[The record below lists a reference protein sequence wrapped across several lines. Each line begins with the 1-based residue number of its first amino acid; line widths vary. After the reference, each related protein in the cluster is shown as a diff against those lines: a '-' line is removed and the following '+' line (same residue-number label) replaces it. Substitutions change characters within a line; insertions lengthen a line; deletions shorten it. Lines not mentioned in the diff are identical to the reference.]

1 MSERFKYGDLNQLGD
16 LKRFAKSFY
25 SKAALQA
32 VLYLYSQKRFPV
44 GIRLI
49 YKKMTTGESWQAFR
63 QQAECLFCFA
73 PRRIEMRKTG
83 VLIVDDEIE
92 LCDKLKNILEAQWD
106 NYHIFTAYS
115 GAEALTVLER
125 EDIDVLVSD
134 IRMPGMNGIELMK
147 KTNELQRDIRTL
159 VLTGHGDFDNAVDA
173 LRLGADN
180 YIKKPISAEF
190 LHFAIM
196 NSYEKKELK
205 RKLRE
210 SEAQFRTMFEDNGA
224 VMLLISPK
232 TGSIVN
238 ANNASSDFYGY
249 TVAELT
255 SMKITDI
262 NILPEEHVHKE
273 MQSVRVG
280 EKKAFV
286 FPHRLKNGEVRT
298 VEVHSTTLN
307 IKGQTLLFSIIHD
320 IEEQEKLRIR
330 LRQAQKMETIG
341 TLAGGIAHDF
351 NNILYPIIGYSE
363 MTLDDLPRDSTAR
376 SNLEQVLKASFRAKE
391 LVKQIL
397 AFSRQGDSERIAV
410 NLQHIIRESLQFLR
424 ATLPSTVEVRQHID
438 NTCRP
443 VLADAGQIHQV
454 MMNLCINA
462 YQSMSEKGGTLEVR
476 LKETAFVPQDSLGYP
491 DMKPGTYL
499 KLSISDTGHGM
510 DSKVMERIFDPYFT
524 TKEIGKGTGLGLS
537 VVHGIVKSHKGHIA
551 VYSEPDKGS
560 VFHIYLP
567 LIEDKAD
574 TKIISKEAIPGGKE
588 RILLADDEIQ
598 IIEMMTYVLENL
610 GYTISARTSSLE
622 ALEIFSSSPQSFDLV
637 ITDMTMPNMTGL
649 ELSEELMRI
658 RPDIPILLCTGFS
671 ERVTEEKI
679 KEAGIR
685 ELLMK
690 PAPVKEI
697 ADAVRRILD

>member
-1 MSERFKYGDLNQLGD
+1 MK
-16 LKRFAKSFY
+16 
-25 SKAALQA
+25 
-32 VLYLYSQKRFPV
+32 
-44 GIRLI
+44 
-49 YKKMTTGESWQAFR
+49 
-63 QQAECLFCFA
+63 
-73 PRRIEMRKTG
+73 KTG
-83 VLIVDDEIE
+83 VLIVDDETE

-106 NYHIFTAYS
+106 NYRIFTAYS
-115 GAEALTVLER
+115 GAEALTVLEK

-180 YIKKPISAEF
+180 YIKKPVSAEF

-196 NSYEKKELK
+196 NSYEKKELN

-210 SEAQFRTMFEDNGA
+210 SEAQFRSIFEQNSA
-224 VMLLISPK
+224 VMLLISPE

-238 ANNASSDFYGY
+238 ANTASSSFYGY
-249 TVAELT
+249 TVPEMT

-262 NILPEEHVHKE
+262 NMLPQEQVRKE
-273 MQSVRVG
+273 MQSARLG

-298 VEVHSTTLN
+298 VEVHSTPLN
-307 IKGQTLLFSIIHD
+307 IKGHTLLFSIIHD
-320 IEEQEKLRIR
+320 IEEQEKLRVR
-330 LRQAQKMETIG
+330 LRQAQRMEAIG

-363 MTLDDLPRDSTAR
+363 MTLDDLPQGSTAR

-391 LVKQIL
+391 LVRQIIT
-397 AFSRQGDSERIAV
+397 FTRQGDSERAAV
-410 NLQHIIRESLQFLR
+410 SLQHIIRESLQFLR
-424 ATLPSTVEVRQHID
+424 ATLPSTVKVSQYID
-438 NTCRP
+438 NTCRQ

-462 YQSMSEKGGTLEVR
+462 YHAMGEKGGTLEVR
-476 LKETAFVPQDSLGYP
+476 LKETAFLPQDSLSYP
-491 DMKPGTYL
+491 DMKPGAYL

-537 VVHGIVKSHKGHIA
+537 VVHGIVRSHKGHIE
-551 VYSEPDKGS
+551 VYSEPGKGS
-560 VFHIYLP
+560 AFHIYLP
-567 LIEDKAD
+567 LIEDKARD
-574 TKIISKEAIPGGKE
+574 KRITDQPVPGGKE
-588 RILLADDEIQ
+588 RILLVDDEIQ
-598 IIEMMTYVLENL
+598 IVEMMSCVLGHL
-610 GYTISARTSSLE
+610 GYTVSARTSSLE
-622 ALEIFSSSPQSFDLV
+622 ALEIFRSSPQSFDLV

-671 ERVTEEKI
+671 ERVTEKKI
-679 KEAGIR
+679 KESGIR

-690 PAPVKEI
+690 PAPIKEI

>member
-1 MSERFKYGDLNQLGD
+1 MK
-16 LKRFAKSFY
+16 
-25 SKAALQA
+25 
-32 VLYLYSQKRFPV
+32 
-44 GIRLI
+44 
-49 YKKMTTGESWQAFR
+49 
-63 QQAECLFCFA
+63 
-73 PRRIEMRKTG
+73 KTG
-83 VLIVDDEIE
+83 VLIVDDETE

-106 NYHIFTAYS
+106 NYRIFTAYS
-115 GAEALTVLER
+115 GAEALTVLEK

-180 YIKKPISAEF
+180 YIKKPVSAEF

-196 NSYEKKELK
+196 NSYEKKELN

-210 SEAQFRTMFEDNGA
+210 SEAQFRSIFEQNSA
-224 VMLLISPK
+224 VMLLISPE

-238 ANNASSDFYGY
+238 ANTASSSFYGY
-249 TVAELT
+249 TVPEMT

-262 NILPEEHVHKE
+262 NMLQQEQVRKE
-273 MQSVRVG
+273 MQSARLG

-298 VEVHSTTLN
+298 VEVHSTPLN
-307 IKGQTLLFSIIHD
+307 IKGHTLLFSIIHD
-320 IEEQEKLRIR
+320 IEEQEKLRVR
-330 LRQAQKMETIG
+330 LRQAQRMEAIG

-363 MTLDDLPRDSTAR
+363 MTLDDLPQGSTAR

-391 LVKQIL
+391 LVRQIIT
-397 AFSRQGDSERIAV
+397 FTRQGDSERAAV
-410 NLQHIIRESLQFLR
+410 SLQHIIRESLQFLR
-424 ATLPSTVEVRQHID
+424 ATLPSTVEVSQYID
-438 NTCRP
+438 NTCRQ

-462 YQSMSEKGGTLEVR
+462 YHAMGEKGGTLEVR
-476 LKETAFVPQDSLGYP
+476 LKETAFLPQDSLSYP
-491 DMKPGTYL
+491 DMKPGAYL

-510 DSKVMERIFDPYFT
+510 DCKVMERIFDPYFT

-537 VVHGIVKSHKGHIA
+537 VVHGIVRSHKGHIE
-551 VYSEPDKGS
+551 VYSEPGKGS
-560 VFHIYLP
+560 AFHIYLP
-567 LIEDKAD
+567 MIEDKARD
-574 TKIISKEAIPGGKE
+574 KRITDQPVPGGKE
-588 RILLADDEIQ
+588 RILLVDDEIQ
-598 IIEMMTYVLENL
+598 IVEMMSYVLGHL
-610 GYTISARTSSLE
+610 GYTVSARTSSLE
-622 ALEIFSSSPQSFDLV
+622 ALEIFRSSPQSFDLV

-671 ERVTEEKI
+671 ERVTEKKI
-679 KEAGIR
+679 KESGIR

-690 PAPVKEI
+690 PAPIKEI

>member
-1 MSERFKYGDLNQLGD
+1 MK
-16 LKRFAKSFY
+16 
-25 SKAALQA
+25 
-32 VLYLYSQKRFPV
+32 
-44 GIRLI
+44 
-49 YKKMTTGESWQAFR
+49 
-63 QQAECLFCFA
+63 
-73 PRRIEMRKTG
+73 KTG
-83 VLIVDDEIE
+83 VLIVDDETE

-106 NYHIFTAYS
+106 NYRIFTAYS
-115 GAEALTVLER
+115 GAEALTVLEK

-180 YIKKPISAEF
+180 YIKKPVSAEF

-196 NSYEKKELK
+196 NSYEKKELN

-210 SEAQFRTMFEDNGA
+210 SEAQFRSIFEQNSA
-224 VMLLISPK
+224 VMLLISPE

-238 ANNASSDFYGY
+238 ANTASSSFYGY
-249 TVAELT
+249 TVPEMT

-262 NILPEEHVHKE
+262 NMLPQEQVRKE
-273 MQSVRVG
+273 MQSARLG

-307 IKGQTLLFSIIHD
+307 IKGETLLFSIIHD
-320 IEEQEKLRIR
+320 IEEQEKLRVR
-330 LRQAQKMETIG
+330 LRQAQRMEAIG

-363 MTLDDLPRDSTAR
+363 MTLDDLPQGSTAR

-391 LVKQIL
+391 LVRQIIT
-397 AFSRQGDSERIAV
+397 FTRQGDSERAAV
-410 NLQHIIRESLQFLR
+410 SLQHIIRESLQFLR
-424 ATLPSTVEVRQHID
+424 ATLPSTVEVSQYID
-438 NTCRP
+438 NTCRQ

-462 YQSMSEKGGTLEVR
+462 YHAMGEKGGTLEVR
-476 LKETAFVPQDSLGYP
+476 LKETAFLPQDSLSYP
-491 DMKPGTYL
+491 DMKPGAYL

-537 VVHGIVKSHKGHIA
+537 VVHGIVRSHKGHIE
-551 VYSEPDKGS
+551 VYSEPGKGS
-560 VFHIYLP
+560 AFHIYLP
-567 LIEDKAD
+567 MIEDKARD
-574 TKIISKEAIPGGKE
+574 KRITDQPVPGGKE
-588 RILLADDEIQ
+588 RILLVDDEIQ
-598 IIEMMTYVLENL
+598 IVEMMSYVLGHL
-610 GYTISARTSSLE
+610 GYTVSARTSSLE
-622 ALEIFSSSPQSFDLV
+622 ALEIFRSSPQSFDLV

-671 ERVTEEKI
+671 ERVTEKKI
-679 KEAGIR
+679 KESGIR

-690 PAPVKEI
+690 PAPIKEI

>member
-1 MSERFKYGDLNQLGD
+1 MK
-16 LKRFAKSFY
+16 
-25 SKAALQA
+25 
-32 VLYLYSQKRFPV
+32 
-44 GIRLI
+44 
-49 YKKMTTGESWQAFR
+49 
-63 QQAECLFCFA
+63 
-73 PRRIEMRKTG
+73 KTG
-83 VLIVDDEIE
+83 VLIVDDETE

-106 NYHIFTAYS
+106 NYRIFTAYS
-115 GAEALTVLER
+115 GAEALTVLEK

-180 YIKKPISAEF
+180 YIKKPVSAEF

-196 NSYEKKELK
+196 NSYEKKELN

-210 SEAQFRTMFEDNGA
+210 SEAQFRSIFEQNSA
-224 VMLLISPK
+224 VMLLISPE

-238 ANNASSDFYGY
+238 ANTASSSFYGY
-249 TVAELT
+249 TVPEMT

-262 NILPEEHVHKE
+262 NMLPQEQVRKE
-273 MQSVRVG
+273 MQSARLG

-298 VEVHSTTLN
+298 VEVHSTPLN
-307 IKGQTLLFSIIHD
+307 IKGHTLLFSIIHD
-320 IEEQEKLRIR
+320 IEEQEKLRVR
-330 LRQAQKMETIG
+330 LRQAQRMEAIG

-363 MTLDDLPRDSTAR
+363 MTLDDLPQGSTAR

-391 LVKQIL
+391 LVRQIIT
-397 AFSRQGDSERIAV
+397 FTRQGDSERAAV
-410 NLQHIIRESLQFLR
+410 SLQHIIRESLQFLR
-424 ATLPSTVEVRQHID
+424 ATLPSTVEVSQYID
-438 NTCRP
+438 NTCRQ

-462 YQSMSEKGGTLEVR
+462 YHAMGEKGGTLEVR
-476 LKETAFVPQDSLGYP
+476 LKETAFLPQDSLSYP
-491 DMKPGTYL
+491 DMKPGAYL

-537 VVHGIVKSHKGHIA
+537 VVHGIVRSHKGHIE
-551 VYSEPDKGS
+551 VYSEPGKGS
-560 VFHIYLP
+560 AFHIYLP
-567 LIEDKAD
+567 MIEDKARD
-574 TKIISKEAIPGGKE
+574 KRITDQPVPGGKE
-588 RILLADDEIQ
+588 RILLVDDEIQ
-598 IIEMMTYVLENL
+598 IVEMMSYVLGHL
-610 GYTISARTSSLE
+610 GYTVSARTSSLE
-622 ALEIFSSSPQSFDLV
+622 ALEIFRSSPQSFDLV

-671 ERVTEEKI
+671 ERVTEKKI
-679 KEAGIR
+679 KESGIR

-690 PAPVKEI
+690 PAPIKEI

>member
-1 MSERFKYGDLNQLGD
+1 MK
-16 LKRFAKSFY
+16 
-25 SKAALQA
+25 
-32 VLYLYSQKRFPV
+32 
-44 GIRLI
+44 
-49 YKKMTTGESWQAFR
+49 
-63 QQAECLFCFA
+63 
-73 PRRIEMRKTG
+73 KTG
-83 VLIVDDEIE
+83 VLIVDDETE

-115 GAEALTVLER
+115 GAEALTVLEK

-180 YIKKPISAEF
+180 YIKKPVSAEF

-196 NSYEKKELK
+196 NSYEKKELN

-210 SEAQFRTMFEDNGA
+210 SEAQFRSIFEQNSA
-224 VMLLISPK
+224 VMLLISPE

-238 ANNASSDFYGY
+238 ANTASSSFYGY
-249 TVAELT
+249 TVPEMT

-262 NILPEEHVHKE
+262 NMLPQEQVRKE
-273 MQSVRVG
+273 MQSARLG

-298 VEVHSTTLN
+298 VEVHSTPLN
-307 IKGQTLLFSIIHD
+307 IKGHTLLFSIIHD
-320 IEEQEKLRIR
+320 IEEQEKLRVR
-330 LRQAQKMETIG
+330 LRQAQRMEAIG

-363 MTLDDLPRDSTAR
+363 MTLDDLPQGSTAR

-391 LVKQIL
+391 LVRQIIT
-397 AFSRQGDSERIAV
+397 FTRQGDSERAAV
-410 NLQHIIRESLQFLR
+410 SLQHIIRESLQFLR
-424 ATLPSTVEVRQHID
+424 ATLPSTVEVSQYID
-438 NTCRP
+438 NTCRQ

-462 YQSMSEKGGTLEVR
+462 YHAMGEKGGTLEVR
-476 LKETAFVPQDSLGYP
+476 LKETAFLPQDSLSYP
-491 DMKPGTYL
+491 DMKPGAYL

-537 VVHGIVKSHKGHIA
+537 VVHGIVRSHKGHIE
-551 VYSEPDKGS
+551 VYSEPGKGS
-560 VFHIYLP
+560 AFHIYLP
-567 LIEDKAD
+567 MIEDKARD
-574 TKIISKEAIPGGKE
+574 KRITDQPVPGGKE
-588 RILLADDEIQ
+588 RILLVDDEIQ
-598 IIEMMTYVLENL
+598 IVEMMSYVLGHL
-610 GYTISARTSSLE
+610 GYTVSARTSSLE
-622 ALEIFSSSPQSFDLV
+622 ALEIFRSSPQSFDLV

-671 ERVTEEKI
+671 ERVTEKKI
-679 KEAGIR
+679 KESGIR

-690 PAPVKEI
+690 PAPIKEI

>member
-1 MSERFKYGDLNQLGD
+1 MK
-16 LKRFAKSFY
+16 
-25 SKAALQA
+25 
-32 VLYLYSQKRFPV
+32 
-44 GIRLI
+44 
-49 YKKMTTGESWQAFR
+49 
-63 QQAECLFCFA
+63 
-73 PRRIEMRKTG
+73 KTG
-83 VLIVDDEIE
+83 VLIVDDETE

-106 NYHIFTAYS
+106 NYRIFTAYS
-115 GAEALTVLER
+115 GAEALTVLEK

-180 YIKKPISAEF
+180 YIKKPVSAEF

-196 NSYEKKELK
+196 NSYEKKELN

-210 SEAQFRTMFEDNGA
+210 SEAQFRSIFEQNSA
-224 VMLLISPK
+224 VMLLISPE

-238 ANNASSDFYGY
+238 ANTASSSFYGY
-249 TVAELT
+249 TVPEMT

-262 NILPEEHVHKE
+262 NMLPQEQVRKE
-273 MQSVRVG
+273 MQSARLG

-307 IKGQTLLFSIIHD
+307 IKGETLLFSIIHD
-320 IEEQEKLRIR
+320 IEEQEKLRVR
-330 LRQAQKMETIG
+330 LRQAQRMEAIG

-363 MTLDDLPRDSTAR
+363 MTLDDLPQGSTAR

-391 LVKQIL
+391 LVRQIIT
-397 AFSRQGDSERIAV
+397 FTRQGDSERAAV
-410 NLQHIIRESLQFLR
+410 SLQHIIRESLQFLR
-424 ATLPSTVEVRQHID
+424 ATLPSTVEVSQYID
-438 NTCRP
+438 NTCRQ

-462 YQSMSEKGGTLEVR
+462 YHAMGEKGGTLEVR
-476 LKETAFVPQDSLGYP
+476 LKETAFLPQDSLSYP
-491 DMKPGTYL
+491 DMKPGAYL

-537 VVHGIVKSHKGHIA
+537 VVHGIVRSHKGHIE
-551 VYSEPDKGS
+551 VYSEPGKGS
-560 VFHIYLP
+560 AFHIYLP
-567 LIEDKAD
+567 MIEDKARD
-574 TKIISKEAIPGGKE
+574 KRIIDQPVPGGKE
-588 RILLADDEIQ
+588 RILLVDDEIQ
-598 IIEMMTYVLENL
+598 IVEMMSYVLGHL
-610 GYTISARTSSLE
+610 GYTVSARTSSLE
-622 ALEIFSSSPQSFDLV
+622 ALEIFRSSPQSFDLV

-671 ERVTEEKI
+671 ERVTEKKI
-679 KEAGIR
+679 KESGIR

-690 PAPVKEI
+690 PAPIKEI

>member
-1 MSERFKYGDLNQLGD
+1 
-16 LKRFAKSFY
+16 
-25 SKAALQA
+25 
-32 VLYLYSQKRFPV
+32 
-44 GIRLI
+44 
-49 YKKMTTGESWQAFR
+49 
-63 QQAECLFCFA
+63 
-73 PRRIEMRKTG
+73 MRKTG
-83 VLIVDDEIE
+83 VLIVDDETE

-106 NYHIFTAYS
+106 NYCIFTAYS
-115 GAEALTVLER
+115 GAEALPVLER

-180 YIKKPISAEF
+180 YIKKPVSAEV

-196 NSYEKKELK
+196 NSYEKKELN

-210 SEAQFRTMFEDNGA
+210 SEAQFRSIFEQNSA
-224 VMLLISPK
+224 VMLMISPE

-238 ANNASSDFYGY
+238 ANTASSVFYGY
-249 TVAELT
+249 SVSELR
-255 SMKITDI
+255 SMKITEI
-262 NILPEEHVHKE
+262 NMLPEEQIRKE
-273 MQSVRVG
+273 IQSVRLS

-286 FPHRLKNGEVRT
+286 FPHRLKNGEIRT
-298 VEVHSTTLN
+298 VEVHSTPLN
-307 IKGQTLLFSIIHD
+307 INGQTLLFSIVHD

-330 LRQAQKMETIG
+330 LRQAQKMEAVG
-341 TLAGGIAHDF
+341 ALAGGIAHDF

-363 MTLDDLPRDSTAR
+363 MTLDDLPQDSQAR

-391 LVKQIL
+391 LVRQIL
-397 AFSRQGDSERIAV
+397 SFTRQGDSERTAV
-410 NLQHIIRESLQFLR
+410 SLQHIIRESLQFLR
-424 ATLPSTVEVRQHID
+424 ATLPSTVEVCQHID

-443 VLADAGQIHQV
+443 VLADPGQIHQV

-476 LKETAFVPQDSLGYP
+476 LKETAFVPQDSLSYP
-491 DMKPGTYL
+491 DMKPGAYL
-499 KLSISDTGHGM
+499 ELSISDTGHGM
-510 DSKVMERIFDPYFT
+510 DSKLMERIFDPYFT

-537 VVHGIVKSHKGHIA
+537 LVHGIVRSHKGHIA

-567 LIEDKAD
+567 LIEDKARGTATVSD
-574 TKIISKEAIPGGKE
+574 KPVSGGKE

-598 IIEMMTYVLENL
+598 IVEMMTYVLEHL
-610 GYTISARTSSLE
+610 GYTVSARTSSLE
-622 ALEIFSSSPQSFDLV
+622 ALETFRSSPQSFDLV

-671 ERVTEEKI
+671 ERVTEKKI
-679 KEAGIR
+679 REVGIR

-697 ADAVRRILD
+697 ADTVRRILYCPPA